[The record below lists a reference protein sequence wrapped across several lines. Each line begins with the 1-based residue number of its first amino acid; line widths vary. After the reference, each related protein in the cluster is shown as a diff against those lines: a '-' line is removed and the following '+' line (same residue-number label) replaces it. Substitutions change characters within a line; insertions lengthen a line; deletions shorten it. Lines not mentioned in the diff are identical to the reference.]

1 MPELSNLLRQKLGEA
16 QNGSGNHPDADTLT
30 ALTEQLL
37 PAAERQQVL
46 AHLSVCGQCREV
58 FALSQPQLS
67 EPATQPVIKPVP
79 VSRWSKLFTP
89 TFGLAATAAA
99 AAIIAVVMLVPQRT
113 TRQSQPNPEAKVTQP
128 ANVQPNAATA
138 PQANASAPAQP
149 EVDDTLADKATASD
163 QKKENNNESRSV
175 RAAAAPP
182 AKSAPSG
189 LAAANNK
196 DVIAR
201 QSAATANKS
210 AAPAP
215 QPVLTASLR
224 KQDFVNTGI
233 IFAANNNNT
242 DNFSYDY
249 SSANGLP
256 GAPAPQVSASE
267 ATFVAGNQGKITI
280 FQDIPTN
287 LASNQANLRVMT
299 PPPAPEHFS
308 CPMCKAVEKKARNVL
323 RRIPGATPAINTNAL
338 TLSAMGGQG
347 KFSSQLQKEQP
358 VERAAA
364 PEKPASVEGLQ
375 RFEGLSGRSMAAY
388 TDSATTPLWK
398 VLGGKLVKSAGL
410 GQWQDAYPGASFQF
424 STVNARGNDVWAGG
438 TNASVIHSRDGGATW
453 EVPKLGD
460 SASGS
465 ILSILVSGNTVQIK
479 TSDNQ
484 SWSSSDGGKT
494 WTSSQ

>member
-1 MPELSNLLRQKLGEA
+1 MPELSNLLRQTLGEA

-46 AHLSVCGQCREV
+46 AHLSACGQCREV

-67 EPATQPVIKPVP
+67 ESVTQPVIKPVP
-79 VSRWSKLFTP
+79 VSRWRKLFTP

-99 AAIIAVVMLVPQRT
+99 MAIIAAVMLVPQKT
-113 TRQSQPNPEAKVTQP
+113 SRQSQPNHEAKVTQP
-128 ANVQPNAATA
+128 AAQPNVTTGPQSNA
-138 PQANASAPAQP
+138 PSPAPP
-149 EVDDTLADKATASD
+149 EVDNALADKATASD
-163 QKKENNNESRSV
+163 QKRESANESSV

-182 AKSAPSG
+182 AKAKNAPVN

-201 QSAATANKS
+201 QPAMAANRS

-215 QPVLTASLR
+215 QPALTAGLR
-224 KQDFVNTGI
+224 KQDFVNTGR
-233 IFAANNNNT
+233 IFAANNT
-242 DNFSYDY
+242 DNFSDD
-249 SSANGLP
+249 SNANGLP
-256 GAPAPQVSASE
+256 ASPAPQASASE

-287 LASNQANLRVMT
+287 LASNQANLRVVT

-308 CPMCKAVEKKARNVL
+308 CPMCKAVEKKARNVW
-323 RRIPGATPAINTNAL
+323 RRIPGTTPAINTNAL

-347 KFSSQLQKEQP
+347 KFSGQLQKEQP
-358 VERAAA
+358 AEMAAA
-364 PEKPASVEGLQ
+364 PEKPANVEGLQ
-375 RFEGLSGRSMAAY
+375 RFEGLSSRSMANAY
-388 TDSATTPLWK
+388 TDSTTPLWK
-398 VLGGKLVKSAGL
+398 VMGGKLVKSAGL
-410 GQWQDAYPGASFQF
+410 GQWEDAYPGASFQF
-424 STVNARGNDVWAGG
+424 SVVSARGNEIWAGG

-460 SASGS
+460 AASGS
-465 ILSILVSGNTVQIK
+465 VLSILINGNTVQIK

-484 SWSSSDGGKT
+484 SWSSADGGKT
-494 WTSSQ
+494 WASNQ

>member
-1 MPELSNLLRQKLGEA
+1 MPELSNLLRQRLGEA
-16 QNGSGNHPDADTLT
+16 QNGNGNHPDADTLT

-46 AHLSVCGQCREV
+46 AHLSACGQCREV

-67 EPATQPVIKPVP
+67 EPATQPVIKPVL
-79 VSRWSKLFTP
+79 VSRWRKLFTP

-99 AAIIAVVMLVPQRT
+99 AAIIAAVMLVPHRT
-113 TRQSQPNPEAKVTQP
+113 SQQSPPTPEAKVTQP
-128 ANVQPNAATA
+128 AAVQPNAATA
-138 PQANASAPAQP
+138 PQANASTPAQP
-149 EVDDTLADKATASD
+149 EVDNAVADKATASD
-163 QKKENNNESRSV
+163 QKRTNNNESSSL

-182 AKSAPSG
+182 ARAKSAPAG
-189 LAAANNK
+189 LAATSNK
-196 DVIAR
+196 DVLAR
-201 QSAATANKS
+201 QPAAIANKS
-210 AAPAP
+210 AGPASA
-215 QPVLTASLR
+215 PVLTAGLKKR
-224 KQDFVNTGI
+224 DFVNTGI
-233 IFAANNNNT
+233 IFAANNT
-242 DNFSYDY
+242 DNSSNAFTYD
-249 SSANGLP
+249 GLP
-256 GAPAPQVSASE
+256 AAPAPQASTAE
-267 ATFVAGNQGKITI
+267 ATFVAGNPGKITI

-308 CPMCKAVEKKARNVL
+308 CPMCKAVEKKARNVWH
-323 RRIPGATPAINTNAL
+323 RIPGTAPAINTNAL

-358 VERAAA
+358 AEMAAA
-364 PEKPASVEGLQ
+364 PEKPANVEGLQ
-375 RFEGLSGRSMAAY
+375 RFEGLSGRSMANAY
-388 TDSATTPLWK
+388 TDSTTPLWK
-398 VLGGKLVKSAGL
+398 VLGGKLVKSSGL
-410 GQWQDAYPGASFQF
+410 GQWEDAYPGASFQF
-424 STVNARGNDVWAGG
+424 STVNARGNEVWAGG

-465 ILSILVSGNTVQIK
+465 VLSILVSGNTVQIK

-494 WTSSQ
+494 WAQN

>member
-16 QNGSGNHPDADTLT
+16 QNGNGNHPDADTLT

-46 AHLSVCGQCREV
+46 AHLSACGQCREV

-67 EPATQPVIKPVP
+67 ESATQPVIKPLP
-79 VSRWSKLFTP
+79 VSRWRKLFTP
-89 TFGLAATAAA
+89 TFGLAATAAV
-99 AAIIAVVMLVPQRT
+99 AAIIAAVMLVPQKQ
-113 TRQSQPNPEAKVTQP
+113 TRQSQPPSSEAKVTQP
-128 ANVQPNAATA
+128 AAVQPNVATE
-138 PQANASAPAQP
+138 PQANVSTPAQP
-149 EVDDTLADKATASD
+149 EVDDAVADKATASD
-163 QKKENNNESRSV
+163 QKKENGNESRSL
-175 RAAAAPP
+175 RAAAAPS
-182 AKSAPSG
+182 AKSAPAG
-189 LAAANNK
+189 LAAASNK

-201 QSAATANKS
+201 QPAATANKS

-224 KQDFVNTGI
+224 KQDFVNTV
-233 IFAANNNNT
+233 IFAANSA
-242 DNFSYDY
+242 DNFSEV
-249 SSANGLP
+249 SNANGLP
-256 GAPAPQVSASE
+256 VAPAPQVSASE

-358 VERAAA
+358 VEMAAA

-465 ILSILVSGNTVQIK
+465 IQSILVSGNTVQIK
-479 TSDNQ
+479 TSDDQ

-494 WTSSQ
+494 WAQN

>member
-16 QNGSGNHPDADTLT
+16 QNGNGNHPDADTLT

-37 PAAERQQVL
+37 PASERQQVL
-46 AHLSVCGQCREV
+46 AHLSACGQCREV

-67 EPATQPVIKPVP
+67 ESATQPVIKPLP
-79 VSRWSKLFTP
+79 VSRWRKLFTP

-99 AAIIAVVMLVPQRT
+99 AAIIAVVMLVPQKQ
-113 TRQSQPNPEAKVTQP
+113 TRQSQPTPEAKVTQP
-128 ANVQPNAATA
+128 AAVQPNVATE
-138 PQANASAPAQP
+138 PQANVSTPAQP
-149 EVDDTLADKATASD
+149 EVDDAVADKATASD
-163 QKKENNNESRSV
+163 QKKENGNESRSL
-175 RAAAAPP
+175 RAAAAPS
-182 AKSAPSG
+182 AKSAPAG
-189 LAAANNK
+189 LAAASNK

-201 QSAATANKS
+201 QPAAVANKS
-210 AAPAP
+210 AGPASAS
-215 QPVLTASLR
+215 VLTAGLKKR
-224 KQDFVNTGI
+224 DFVNTGI
-233 IFAANNNNT
+233 IFAANNT
-242 DNFSYDY
+242 DNSSNAFTYD
-249 SSANGLP
+249 GLP
-256 GAPAPQVSASE
+256 AAPAPQISASE

-299 PPPAPEHFS
+299 PPPAPEHFT
-308 CPMCKAVEKKARNVL
+308 CPMCKAVEKKARNVWH
-323 RRIPGATPAINTNAL
+323 RIPGTTPAINTNAL

-358 VERAAA
+358 AEMAAA
-364 PEKPASVEGLQ
+364 PEKPANVEGLQ
-375 RFEGLSGRSMAAY
+375 RFEGLSGRSMANAY
-388 TDSATTPLWK
+388 TDSITPLWK
-398 VLGGKLVKSAGL
+398 VLGGKLVKSSGL

-424 STVNARGNDVWAGG
+424 SIVNARGNEIWAGG

-453 EVPKLGD
+453 EVPRLGD

-465 ILSILVSGNTVQIK
+465 VLSILVSGNTIQIK

-494 WTSSQ
+494 WASSQ